1 MWKKRSVGRPQP
13 ADVTLP
19 NCFHAKG
26 RAAGAKQSSPPTPTP
41 TPDACCPSACL
52 RGTTHTRFSVD
63 IPSMKA
69 GNVRASGPQVAA
81 EVGDPLK
88 RGAETEEEQQ
98 SATNTPLLFQH
109 RGGLT
114 AVNSQKGHKN
124 THRHPDTHTH
134 TRGRAGELSWRCS

>member
-1 MWKKRSVGRPQP
+1 
-13 ADVTLP
+13 
-19 NCFHAKG
+19 
-26 RAAGAKQSSPPTPTP
+26 
-41 TPDACCPSACL
+41 
-52 RGTTHTRFSVD
+52 
-63 IPSMKA
+63 MKA

-98 SATNTPLLFQH
+98 SATITPLLFQH

-134 TRGRAGELSWRCS
+134 TRVGERENSAGDARNAIISACLLPDSVKHSLRLHCAR